1 MEIVRAIG
9 IIVLVIVFLTF
20 YLGLLA
26 FAVVSYIFGSKGLYA
41 IAVRRGIKNP
51 WMAWV
56 PVVSNWTL
64 GCLSDQY
71 AQRKYGQDP
80 NLRKKLL
87 IFSIITQSG
96 MTFAPAMGSF
106 SVNINLGDFMGL
118 SDAIPVPE
126 MPEAV
131 KIILIVFMVL
141 VMCLGIATLVLSV
154 IQTVYQYKAYY
165 NLYASCKPQ
174 LAVLFLVL
182 SIVTPAGPF
191 LVYANRNSDDGLPPK
206 KQEE

>member
-96 MTFAPAMGSF
+96 LTFAPSVGSI
-106 SVNINLGDFMGL
+106 SVNFNIGDLSGEL
-118 SDAIPVPE
+118 SDVARIVLL
-126 MPEAV
+126 V
-131 KIILIVFMVL
+131 LLLIMMAFAMV
-141 VMCLGIATLVLSV
+141 MLVLSI

-165 NLYASCKPQ
+165 NLYASCRPAQ
-174 LAVLFLVL
+174 AMLFLML
-182 SIVTPAGPF
+182 AIFTPANPF
-191 LVYANRNSDDGLPPK
+191 LIYSCRNSDEGLPP
-206 KQEE
+206 EETPAPESLQ